1 MTVRPAAK
9 EDIPAIAAM
18 EAATFP
24 SGASESFLASL
35 TGGAGAV
42 LAAAEGGALLGYAW
56 YQLVLDEGYVGNVA
70 VAESCRRQG
79 VGTALVRAMLAD
91 AGERGA
97 AFLTLEVRESN
108 LAARRLYE
116 RCGFETV
123 GVRRNYYERP
133 REDAVLMT
141 AFFGDEE

>member
-18 EAATFP
+18 EGATFR
-24 SGASESFLASL
+24 SGASEPFLASL

-42 LAAAEGGALLGYAW
+42 LAAEEGGALLGYAW

>member
-9 EDIPAIAAM
+9 EDNPAIAAM

-35 TGGAGAV
+35 IDGAGAV

-108 LAARRLYE
+108 AAARRLYE

>member
-35 TGGAGAV
+35 IDGAGAV

-70 VAESCRRQG
+70 VAEGCRRQG

-108 LAARRLYE
+108 AAARRLYE

>member
-1 MTVRPAAK
+1 MTVRPAAQ
-9 EDIPAIAAM
+9 EDIPAIASL

-24 SGASESFLASL
+24 SGASEPFLASL
-35 TGGAGAV
+35 AEGAGAV

-97 AFLTLEVRESN
+97 AFLTHGGEGEQPGCPKTVRA
-108 LAARRLYE
+108 LRVPDRRRAEGL
-116 RCGFETV
+116 
-123 GVRRNYYERP
+123 
-133 REDAVLMT
+133 L
-141 AFFGDEE
+141 